1 MQEITWWIFFII
13 SASLLTG
20 SIIWAIVRSKTKYV
34 VGRFLDSTKILF
46 FGIILSAFVLF
57 IPIYCV
63 EFKENQCGIFETV
76 LMSVHNIIRLF
87 IVDGEFGF
95 VTDNIESLT
104 GVIYY
109 CYSWLFSVL
118 FVSAPILTF
127 GFVLSFFKNIS
138 AYKRYITHFKTDMY
152 IFSELS
158 DKSLALATSLY
169 ENDHKNRCFV
179 FTDVFEK
186 NEEKS
191 FELIERAKEID
202 AILFKKDVISIDFS
216 FHSKDS
222 HINFFTIGE
231 DYSEN
236 ITQSLKI
243 IEDFKYRK
251 NTNLY
256 VFSVHVESEI
266 LLANAFNDEE
276 NKNSGEKEIEIK
288 VRRVNE
294 VRSLVYRTLY
304 ETGYEKIFENAVED
318 ERGMKHIN
326 AVIIGMGQ
334 YGTEMTKALS
344 WFCQM
349 DGYEA
354 RINAFDSDKLAESK
368 FKSLCPELMSDKL
381 NGSFDSKGETR
392 YEINI
397 HPNQDVDSFDFDT
410 KLSSLPPATYVLVAL
425 GNDEKNISVAIK
437 LRMLYSRWGIEPII
451 QAIVYDSEKGAALHE
466 IKNFKRQ
473 PYDIDFIGD
482 MKTSYSE
489 EVILDSDVEADALS
503 RHMKWGNENDFWRYD
518 YNYKSSVASA
528 IHAKMKRK
536 CGIPGSDKLPGERS
550 EEELWGLRILEHRR
564 WNAYMRSEGYVYS
577 GSQDK
582 KTRNDLA
589 KMHHCLVP
597 FEDLPL
603 EEQIKDDD

>member
-1 MQEITWWIFFII
+1 
-13 SASLLTG
+13 
-20 SIIWAIVRSKTKYV
+20 
-34 VGRFLDSTKILF
+34 
-46 FGIILSAFVLF
+46 
-57 IPIYCV
+57 
-63 EFKENQCGIFETV
+63 
-76 LMSVHNIIRLF
+76 
-87 IVDGEFGF
+87 
-95 VTDNIESLT
+95 
-104 GVIYY
+104 
-109 CYSWLFSVL
+109 
-118 FVSAPILTF
+118 
-127 GFVLSFFKNIS
+127 
-138 AYKRYITHFKTDMY
+138 
-152 IFSELS
+152 
-158 DKSLALATSLY
+158 
-169 ENDHKNRCFV
+169 
-179 FTDVFEK
+179 
-186 NEEKS
+186 
-191 FELIERAKEID
+191 
-202 AILFKKDVISIDFS
+202 
-216 FHSKDS
+216 
-222 HINFFTIGE
+222 
-231 DYSEN
+231 
-236 ITQSLKI
+236 
-243 IEDFKYRK
+243 
-251 NTNLY
+251 
-256 VFSVHVESEI
+256 
-266 LLANAFNDEE
+266 
-276 NKNSGEKEIEIK
+276 
-288 VRRVNE
+288 
-294 VRSLVYRTLY
+294 
-304 ETGYEKIFENAVED
+304 
-318 ERGMKHIN
+318 
-326 AVIIGMGQ
+326 
-334 YGTEMTKALS
+334 
-344 WFCQM
+344 
-349 DGYEA
+349 
-354 RINAFDSDKLAESK
+354 
-368 FKSLCPELMSDKL
+368 MSDKL